1 VQLTCGLEA
10 RTPRVPRWHH
20 GGGGFETRPHY
31 GLEARTASAAHL
43 RAGSPRTQ
51 GTSVVKTYPNEFII
65 TSRQMNLV
73 DGCNTIHEEGRG
85 NASPTFLSQK
95 KIRLERSG
103 AVPYI
108 YQVSSAVL

>member
-1 VQLTCGLEA
+1 MVGAGFKPAPTMGWKPA
-10 RTPRVPRWHH
+10 R
-20 GGGGFETRPHY
+20 
-31 GLEARTASAAHL
+31 ASAAYL
-43 RAGSPRTQ
+43 RAGSLHAQ

>member
-1 VQLTCGLEA
+1 
-10 RTPRVPRWHH
+10 
-20 GGGGFETRPHY
+20 
-31 GLEARTASAAHL
+31 
-43 RAGSPRTQ
+43 
-51 GTSVVKTYPNEFII
+51 
-65 TSRQMNLV
+65 MNLV

-95 KIRLERSG
+95 KIRLGRSG

>member
-1 VQLTCGLEA
+1 
-10 RTPRVPRWHH
+10 
-20 GGGGFETRPHY
+20 
-31 GLEARTASAAHL
+31 
-43 RAGSPRTQ
+43 
-51 GTSVVKTYPNEFII
+51 
-65 TSRQMNLV
+65 MNLV